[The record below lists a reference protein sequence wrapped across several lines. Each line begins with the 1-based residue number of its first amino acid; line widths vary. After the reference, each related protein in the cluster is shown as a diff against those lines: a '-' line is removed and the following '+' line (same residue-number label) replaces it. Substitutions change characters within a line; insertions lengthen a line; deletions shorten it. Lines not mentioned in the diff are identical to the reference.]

1 MKTVRFAVGAE
12 VPALGQG
19 TWNMGEKASQRQQE
33 VRALQLGLDLGLTLI
48 DTAEMYGEGG
58 AELVVGEAIAGRR
71 DQAFVVSKVY
81 PHNASFEGA
90 QQACE
95 RSLRR
100 LKIDAIDLYL
110 LHWQGHHPLGETF
123 DAFETLKKAGK
134 IRAYGV
140 SNFDLENME
149 EALDYGAP
157 ATNQVLY
164 NLMKRGIEFD
174 LLPWA
179 RQRQMP
185 VMAYS
190 PLETTGREQAALLN
204 NSGLQTLADAHGVT
218 PAQIALAWVLHQD
231 GVIAIPKA
239 VDPVHLR
246 ANRAAADIVLSDDDL
261 AALDR
266 AFPPPRRRRPWICV
280 KKIRDYVKPTQ
291 AAVFSERYQQPHS
304 AQCL

>member
-1 MKTVRFAVGAE
+1 MNTVKFSSGAQ

-19 TWNMGEKASQRQQE
+19 TWNMGEEAARKQDE
-33 VRALQLGLDLGLTLI
+33 VRALQLGLDLGMTLI

-71 DQAFVVSKVY
+71 DEVYLVSKVY

-90 QQACE
+90 QAACE

-100 LKIDAIDLYL
+100 LKVDCIDLYL
-110 LHWQGHHPLGETF
+110 LHWPGPFSLDETF
-123 DAFETLKKAGK
+123 DAFAALQKAGK
-134 IRAYGV
+134 IKEYGV
-140 SNFDLENME
+140 SNFDLEGMQD
-149 EALDYGAP
+149 AVDCGAP
-157 ATNQVLY
+157 ATDQVLY

-174 LLPWA
+174 LLPWC
-179 RQRQMP
+179 REQRIP
-185 VMAYS
+185 LMAYS
-190 PLETTGREQAALLN
+190 PLESTGREQAALLGN
-204 NSGLQTLADAHGVT
+204 PGLLAVAAAHGAT

-246 ANRAAADIVLSDDDL
+246 ANRAAADIRLSTEDL

-266 AFPPPRRRRPWICV
+266 AFPPPRRHRALEMR
-280 KKIRDYVKPTQ
+280 
-291 AAVFSERYQQPHS
+291 
-304 AQCL
+304 

>member
-1 MKTVRFAVGAE
+1 MKEISFRNGRA

-19 TWNMGEKASQRQQE
+19 TWNMGENAGRKQEE
-33 VRALQLGLDLGLTLI
+33 VRALQMGLDLGMTLI
-48 DTAEMYGEGG
+48 DTAEMYAEGG
-58 AELVVGEAIAGRR
+58 AEEVVGAAIAGRR
-71 DQAFVVSKVY
+71 DEAFVVSKVY
-81 PHNASFEGA
+81 PHNASFDGV

-100 LKIDAIDLYL
+100 LKIEAIDLYL
-110 LHWQGHHPLGETF
+110 LHWQGHHPLAETF
-123 DAFETLKKAGK
+123 DGFEALKKAGK
-134 IRAYGV
+134 IKAYGV

-149 EALDYGAP
+149 EAQTYGAP

-179 RQRQMP
+179 REQGMP
-185 VMAYS
+185 IMAYS
-190 PLETTGREQAALLN
+190 PLETSGREQAALLEN
-204 NSGLQTLADAHGVT
+204 PGLKAVADARGVT

-246 ANRAAADIVLSDDDL
+246 ANRAAADLRLTPDDL
-261 AALDR
+261 AALDK
-266 AFPPPRRRRPWICV
+266 AFPPPRRRRALDM
-280 KKIRDYVKPTQ
+280 R
-291 AAVFSERYQQPHS
+291 
-304 AQCL
+304 